1 MFAKCLKFVTSESS
15 ILWVAP
21 DDWLVHFLLLEEN
34 PEKNIISVNF

>member
-1 MFAKCLKFVTSESS
+1 MFAKCLKFGTSESS

-34 PEKNIISVNF
+34 PEKNIISVNL